1 MAEAFDI
8 KKFAKGETV
17 VKEGDEGHSVFLISS
32 GSCRYVDIFVARCLV
47 AASGNISRPIVST
60 AS

>member
-32 GSCRYVDIFVARCLV
+32 GSCRYVDILSPAVW
-47 AASGNISRPIVST
+47 
-60 AS
+60 